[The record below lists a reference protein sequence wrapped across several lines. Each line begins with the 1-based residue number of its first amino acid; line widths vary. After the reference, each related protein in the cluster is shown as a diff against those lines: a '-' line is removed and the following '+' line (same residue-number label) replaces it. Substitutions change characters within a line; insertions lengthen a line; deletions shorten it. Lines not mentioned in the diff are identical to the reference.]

1 MPAMVMG
8 SAAVFID
15 VDDCWKLLLV
25 TRRGLMYIWDLYNRT
40 CILQDSL
47 ASLVTF
53 PDEPSGNHAGNYL
66 YIQYSVVMYS
76 LKQCLLKQLVLS
88 SCLCLVD
95 RCSKGYIC

>member
-1 MPAMVMG
+1 MPAMIMG

-47 ASLVTF
+47 ASLVAS
-53 PDEPSGNHAGNYL
+53 PDETSAKDAGNHFASIL
-66 YIQYSVVMYS
+66 QFSHTT
-76 LKQCLLKQLVLS
+76 
-88 SCLCLVD
+88 
-95 RCSKGYIC
+95 